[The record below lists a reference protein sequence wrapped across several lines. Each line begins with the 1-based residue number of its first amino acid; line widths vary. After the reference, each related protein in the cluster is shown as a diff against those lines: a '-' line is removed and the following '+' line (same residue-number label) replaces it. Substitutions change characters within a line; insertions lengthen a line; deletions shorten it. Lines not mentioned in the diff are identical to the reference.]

1 MRLLVVHSLTVIG
14 FQILHIQYTALVPNE
29 RCLLVAQG
37 VSLCGSCAS
46 AFAAFR
52 RRYHN
57 EASYDRRGIEHQ
69 GVQEVIAAQA
79 A

>member
-1 MRLLVVHSLTVIG
+1 MTLMILLVVHLLTVIG

-37 VSLCGSCAS
+37 VSLCGSYAL

-52 RRYHN
+52 QRYYN
-57 EASYDRRGIEHQ
+57 ETSYGRRGIEYQ
-69 GVQEVIAAQA
+69 SVAREQR
-79 A
+79 